1 MSVQADLVVI
11 GAGPAGLS
19 AAVTA
24 AEAGLRVVVLE
35 EHRQIGKPRHCTG
48 LLSLRGV
55 KIIGEPAEQS
65 IENLLNGVE
74 VYVNN
79 RKRFSVIFK
88 EPQTAVLDRVKFE
101 ELLAKDA
108 LQKGVEIHLGWNA
121 RKIRMNN
128 TGVDVIAGSN
138 SGERVY
144 SGKYAIV
151 ASSGSATLLLS
162 EYGYRSPNGKLPA
175 AQHLIWVDNINP
187 NVAQM
192 HFSRIIAPGFFAW
205 VAPVSDERV
214 LVGLAGKT
222 NVWSALRF
230 FEEKV
235 LGFKSLKVHDI
246 YPGVVITGGML
257 DRLVYG
263 NVMVVGDAA
272 GQVKP
277 TTGGGILFGTSCGR
291 VAGNIAALSLSGL
304 ASLSD
309 YECIC
314 KIMLSREMRSM
325 LFIRRMLNRLPD
337 EILSMLADVAF
348 RNGLASV
355 FINGDQDYQSS
366 LLRNLIKD
374 PRFYLTWFR
383 FLLSLYKLKREV

>member
-1 MSVQADLVVI
+1 MRTDLVVV

-19 AAVTA
+19 AAIAA

-35 EHRQIGKPRHCTG
+35 EHRQIGRPRHCTG

-55 KIIGEPAEQS
+55 KIVGEPARQS
-65 IENLLNGVE
+65 IKNLLNGVD

-88 EPQTAVLDRVKFE
+88 EPQTAVLDRVMFE
-101 ELLAKDA
+101 ELLAKNA
-108 LQKGVEIHLGWNA
+108 LQKGVEIYFGRNV
-121 RKIRMNN
+121 RKIRMYD
-128 TGVDVIAGSN
+128 TGVDVIAN
-138 SGERVY
+138 SSDGEFVH
-144 SGKYAIV
+144 SGRYAVV
-151 ASSGSATLLLS
+151 ASSGSAALLLS
-162 EYGYRSPNGKLPA
+162 EFGYEPPNGRLPA
-175 AQHLIWVDNINP
+175 AQHLVEVDEVDPNI
-187 NVAQM
+187 AQM

-205 VAPVSDERV
+205 VVPVSNERV
-214 LVGLAGKT
+214 LVGLAGKI
-222 NVWSALRF
+222 NVWSALKF
-230 FEEKV
+230 FEGTV
-235 LGFKSLKVHDI
+235 LGLRGLKTLDV

-263 NVMVVGDAA
+263 NVVVVGDAA

-291 VAGNIAALSLSGL
+291 IAGNIIALTLSGL
-304 ASLSD
+304 TSLDD
-309 YECIC
+309 YERVCNM
-314 KIMLSREMRSM
+314 MLKREMWSM

-337 EILSMLADVAF
+337 EILSMLADIAF
-348 RNGLASV
+348 RNDLASV

-366 LLRNLIKD
+366 LLKNLFKD

-383 FLLSLYKLKREV
+383 FLSSLYKLKREV